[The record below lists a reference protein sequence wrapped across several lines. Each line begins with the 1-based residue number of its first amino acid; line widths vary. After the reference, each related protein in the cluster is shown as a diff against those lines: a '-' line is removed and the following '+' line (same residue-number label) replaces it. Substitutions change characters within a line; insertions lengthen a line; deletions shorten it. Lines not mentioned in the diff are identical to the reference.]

1 MTQKR
6 DRIVAWAIRKDAV
19 AKVTAR
25 LKGEEPR
32 PVLHASQIDLRAYA
46 RSRLVEWYGGQWDK
60 VVMDATRAACPL
72 VFNHI
77 GALNVVE
84 P

>member
-25 LKGEEPR
+25 LRYDEPR
-32 PVLHASQIDLRAYA
+32 PALSLRALA
-46 RSRLVEWYGGQWDK
+46 RGSFAEWYGDQFDQ
-60 VVMDATRAACPL
+60 A
-72 VFNHI
+72 VFTALTNPASQPFVPNRI
-77 GALNVVE
+77 GALDVVE

>member
-6 DRIVAWAIRKDAV
+6 DRIVAWAIRKDAI

-32 PVLHASQIDLRAYA
+32 PVLSFLDLRTKARDMLVDWYGNQIDQAMSRALTDLASQPFAPN
-46 RSRLVEWYGGQWDK
+46 S
-60 VVMDATRAACPL
+60 
-72 VFNHI
+72 I
-77 GALNVVE
+77 GALDVVE
-84 P
+84 S